1 MEGGG
6 GKRKM
11 KGTYFVELPEL
22 HRPSK
27 WMRVLSA
34 INHWIWERQEE
45 DMDLGGMKILARQRL
60 NKYGIKLLAGKLRK
74 IN

>member
-45 DMDLGGMKILARQRL
+45 DMDLGG
-60 NKYGIKLLAGKLRK
+60 G
-74 IN
+74 

>member
-1 MEGGG
+1 
-6 GKRKM
+6 M

-45 DMDLGGMKILARQRL
+45 DMDLGGDEDLSKAEIEQIWDKIACG
-60 NKYGIKLLAGKLRK
+60 KIKE
-74 IN
+74 N

>member
-1 MEGGG
+1 
-6 GKRKM
+6 M

-45 DMDLGGMKILARQRL
+45 DMDLGG
-60 NKYGIKLLAGKLRK
+60 G
-74 IN
+74 

>member
-22 HRPSK
+22 PRPSK

-34 INHWIWERQEE
+34 ITHWIWKRQEE
-45 DMDLGGMKILARQRL
+45 DMDLGGDEDLSEAEIEQIWDKIACG
-60 NKYGIKLLAGKLRK
+60 KIKE
-74 IN
+74 N